1 MRQHR
6 RPRATAKLL
15 RVCFTDTRYCYFR
28 CSGHAS
34 SPAARSAACRAT
46 RPYRYA
52 RKLEFSVYSL
62 SLRRVQSYMIVYT
75 RVPDP
80 PRPRRPRARARG
92 AAGRAPG
99 VGPPTQ
105 TRSAPRP
112 ARDAPVPN
120 SRVVRPARPRAAC
133 VRPTDAP
140 GRAAAAS
147 DRVALNLLKRRQAR
161 HPRRGA
167 CAGCRLA
174 LGAPPVR
181 RNAGRAVCPGGVCV
195 RLRLQP
201 SAISRAISHTRRQ
214 RTVTHAHDSR
224 DTIAYSDT

>member
-15 RVCFTDTRYCYFR
+15 RGCFTDTRYCYFR
-28 CSGHAS
+28 CSGPSS
-34 SPAARSAACRAT
+34 SPAARSGVARAT
-46 RPYRYA
+46 RAYPLSYA
-52 RKLEFSVYSL
+52 HRSRKA
-62 SLRRVQSYMIVYT
+62 RVQSYMIVYT

-105 TRSAPRP
+105 TRRSAPRP
-112 ARDAPVPN
+112 ARATRR

-161 HPRRGA
+161 DPRRGA

-181 RNAGRAVCPGGVCV
+181 R
-195 RLRLQP
+195 
-201 SAISRAISHTRRQ
+201 
-214 RTVTHAHDSR
+214 
-224 DTIAYSDT
+224 

>member
-15 RVCFTDTRYCYFR
+15 RGCFTDTRYCYFR
-28 CSGHAS
+28 CSGPSS
-34 SPAARSAACRAT
+34 SPAARSAVPRAT
-46 RPYRYA
+46 RAYRT
-52 RKLEFSVYSL
+52 L
-62 SLRRVQSYMIVYT
+62 SENSSTIVVHDRVDVYT

-99 VGPPTQ
+99 VGPHAQ
-105 TRSAPRP
+105 TRSTP
-112 ARDAPVPN
+112 RDAGPVTGPA
-120 SRVVRPARPRAAC
+120 ARPRAAC

-174 LGAPPVR
+174 LGPPPPGPGY
-181 RNAGRAVCPGGVCV
+181 AGRAFGPGGVCV